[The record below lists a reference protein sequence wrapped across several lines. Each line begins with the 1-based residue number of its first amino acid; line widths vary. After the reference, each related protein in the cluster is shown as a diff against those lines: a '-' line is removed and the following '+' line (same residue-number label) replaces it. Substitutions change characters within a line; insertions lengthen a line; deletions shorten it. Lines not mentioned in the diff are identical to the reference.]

1 MQRLLLV
8 DDESVSLRFLSRAL
22 VGLGET
28 VEARNGTEAVDLF
41 RQALD
46 QGRPFAAVIMDI
58 MMPGVD
64 GIEAVRRIRALE
76 ASARAEPCR
85 VLMLSCLDDA
95 EHQLTSQYE
104 AGADGYL
111 TKPVDLATLRRA
123 LANLDLPANPL
134 DAAE

>member
-8 DDESVSLRFLSRAL
+8 DDEPVSLRFLSRAL
-22 VGLGET
+22 AGIGEA
-28 VEARNGTEAVDLF
+28 VEARDGGEAVELF
-41 RQALD
+41 REALD
-46 QGRPFAAVIMDI
+46 QGRPFAAVVMDI

-64 GIEAVRRIRALE
+64 GVEAVRRIRAME
-76 ASARAEPCR
+76 AAARAEPCR

-95 EHQLTSQYE
+95 EHQLSSQYE

-134 DAAE
+134 DPVE

>member
-8 DDESVSLRFLSRAL
+8 DDEPVSLRFLSKAL
-22 VGLGET
+22 AGVGET
-28 VEARNGTEAVDLF
+28 AEARDGAEAVTLF

-46 QGRPFAAVIMDI
+46 QGRPFAAVVMDI

-76 ASARAEPCR
+76 AAAGAEPCR

-95 EHQLTSQYE
+95 EHQMDSQYG

-123 LANLDLPANPL
+123 MANLDLPANLL
-134 DAAE
+134 DAEE